1 MEEYLACMER
11 VDGSVEWVQM
21 PHGLEGYYLAL
32 TTFYSGSSFLLSH
45 QKVNM
50 LLCLVCLSP
59 QSLPEVKILL

>member
-11 VDGSVEWVQM
+11 VDGSVEWVQV